1 MLETG
6 ELFVPGEPVRIF
18 VRKRGRNYDLDD
30 RGRATDLAGKPTG
43 WLPVAQRVVT
53 EEGFNVN
60 RAGVVFVPAFEGRDL
75 ALMALR
81 LADTSRAVFAEVLE
95 LTDETQF
102 YRRRNRKRNI
112 RTRQRY
118 VCPSRPVPGGGF
130 GMTRYWSRNACG
142 RAAAG

>member
-1 MLETG
+1 MATPPSTRDRLGAIRTALNAARESWGESGETMLETG

-95 LTDETQF
+95 LTDEKQF
-102 YRRRNRKRNI
+102 
-112 RTRQRY
+112 
-118 VCPSRPVPGGGF
+118 
-130 GMTRYWSRNACG
+130 
-142 RAAAG
+142 